1 MIHAYFRPEQILH
14 AINNNTMSEK
24 TLVYVVT
31 ERYKKSLFVLK
42 TEQQRNKVTT
52 LFDFGFFT

>member
-1 MIHAYFRPEQILH
+1 
-14 AINNNTMSEK
+14 MSEK

-31 ERYKKSLFVLK
+31 ERYKKSLFVPK
-42 TEQQRNKVTT
+42 TEQQRNKVTA